1 MSDLFAIPRSI
12 ELLDSGTP
20 VRAPDA
26 MVYSTAPRFCNATD
40 GKAYVVKGADDP
52 DAVAAEAIGYTFA
65 KLLDLEV
72 PDFAVAD
79 GGRLFASLHV
89 DGCFRDPAPFFADHL
104 PMIARVILLDVFL
117 FNDDRNVGAF
127 VAHPSRGLV
136 ALDFEKSKVVR
147 LRHPLVELATLD
159 PKKVWPRGA
168 LREVAGRCKMPDEFR
183 NRIEQ
188 LTDVAIHSVVQGVAQ
203 AVPAYT
209 WGDASELALRSRRDN
224 FRKLVAEVWR

>member
-1 MSDLFAIPRSI
+1 
-12 ELLDSGTP
+12 
-20 VRAPDA
+20 
-26 MVYSTAPRFCNATD
+26 MVYSTAPRLCNATD
-40 GKAYVVKGADDP
+40 GLTYIVKGADDP
-52 DAVAAEAIGYTFA
+52 DAVAAEAIGYTLA

-79 GGRLFASLHV
+79 GGRLFASQHV
-89 DGCFRDPAPFFADHL
+89 DGCFRDAAPFFEDHL
-104 PMIARVILLDVFL
+104 PAIARVIMLDILL

-127 VAHPSRGLV
+127 VAHPKRGLV

-147 LRHPLVELATLD
+147 LRYPLVELPTLD

-168 LREVAGRCKMPDEFR
+168 LREIAGRCKMPTDFR

-188 LTDVAIHSVVQGVAQ
+188 LTDVTLRSVVRGVAQ
-203 AVPAYT
+203 AVPTYT
-209 WGDASELALRSRRDN
+209 WGDASELALRSRRDS